1 MSGCCMARSSSL
13 PKQGW
18 LQRHSGDRPT
28 PPPFPPL
35 PTLTSRHICWS
46 LINVPVRRGAT
57 WRGLELEKGDSTLY
71 CCQSRSAA
79 EHTKGKCSPCCGPGR
94 LERML
99 LGGGGGWGDHVF
111 VEGITALLWVTS
123 EPTWAPW
130 REGCWEGNLL
140 WFYISSLAR
149 FAPLPF
155 SRLFGFNQPDILLM
169 VWHLMEI
176 KGKLMCSF

>member
-99 LGGGGGWGDHVF
+99 LGGGGVGWPRICGRNNSFALGHQWAHLSTL
-111 VEGITALLWVTS
+111 EGRLLGRKPAVVLYFLPCQICPS
-123 EPTWAPW
+123 PFLSP
-130 REGCWEGNLL
+130 L
-140 WFYISSLAR
+140 WF
-149 FAPLPF
+149 
-155 SRLFGFNQPDILLM
+155 
-169 VWHLMEI
+169 
-176 KGKLMCSF
+176 

>member
-46 LINVPVRRGAT
+46 LINVPVRRGRPGVAWS
-57 WRGLELEKGDSTLY
+57 WRKGIPHCTAARAGQQQSTRRGNAPHAVGQAGWKG
-71 CCQSRSAA
+71 CCW
-79 EHTKGKCSPCCGPGR
+79 
-94 LERML
+94 
-99 LGGGGGWGDHVF
+99 GGGGWGDHVF